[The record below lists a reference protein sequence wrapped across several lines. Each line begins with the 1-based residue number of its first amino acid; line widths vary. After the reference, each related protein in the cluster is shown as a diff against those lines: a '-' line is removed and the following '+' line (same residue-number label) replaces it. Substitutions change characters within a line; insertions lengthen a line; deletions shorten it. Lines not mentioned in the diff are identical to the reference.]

1 MLDWELCTLGDPLA
15 DVSYL
20 LRSWAEG
27 SDAPRAAADPP
38 SRAAG
43 FPTRDELADRYAAR
57 SGRDLED
64 LSYWMAFNAWRS
76 SCIVQGVYHRYI
88 TGKMAARGD
97 EDIDRFELSVS
108 EGMAAGL
115 EAAGLA

>member
-1 MLDWELCTLGDPLA
+1 MSRDRCST
-15 DVSYL
+15 
-20 LRSWAEG
+20 
-27 SDAPRAAADPP
+27 APRRHGGCRSRPRAGPLSTWWACSWPEPGDAARAATDPP

-43 FPTRDELADRYAAR
+43 FPTREELADRYAAR
-57 SGRDLED
+57 SGRNLDD

-97 EDIDRFELSVS
+97 EDIDRFEQ
-108 EGMAAGL
+108 
-115 EAAGLA
+115 